1 MISSF
6 LKTFRQ
12 IKDTKIL
19 RALIIS
25 TILTLTSIMLAL
37 VLGST
42 LLDSIMD
49 NFSNTLASWFG
60 EGEGWFRGVIQFM
73 GGSTILILSY
83 FLFAGIHGAF
93 VGIFIDDILDVIH
106 QRYYPDVQW
115 NKPPPFLTSCLFSA
129 RIFLMT
135 IFLNIIASPLLL
147 VGWFI
152 PPLGLALQIFLNG
165 YLLGKEYGQL
175 VELRF
180 PKGHSL
186 TPIPKYF
193 SNGNIAAIIWI
204 IPIVNLIAPILLA
217 GSVLHSRMNLKT
229 Q

>member
-1 MISSF
+1 
-6 LKTFRQ
+6 
-12 IKDTKIL
+12 
-19 RALIIS
+19 
-25 TILTLTSIMLAL
+25 
-37 VLGST
+37 
-42 LLDSIMD
+42 MD